1 MDGQCDVKDCRR
13 VTYMGWQPLTE
24 SRGRQVCEYHWT
36 RHKDPQDSFDLF
48 DAFGFRRPT
57 KAPKPKPAAEPI
69 PEIALRKSSERISK
83 PIAEQG
89 PGLHCKAC
97 GAEREAGHTY
107 CPKCAVERKKRSDR
121 ERQKRRYQKMQKPHA
136 FAPKLSQPV
145 CDSLQGEIVAW
156 RKRGACSCVS

>member
-1 MDGQCDVKDCRR
+1 MDGTCDVPGCTNE
-13 VTYMGWQPLTE
+13 TYMGWQPLTE
-24 SRGRQVCEYHWT
+24 SRGRQVCEEHWT

-89 PGLHCKAC
+89 PGPHCKAC
-97 GAEREAGHTY
+97 GAEREPGHTY
-107 CPKCAVERKKRSDR
+107 CRSCSRERKAQSNRK
-121 ERQKRRYQKMQKPHA
+121 RQKRHYQKVQKPNA
-136 FAPKLSQPV
+136 FARELPDPSPQ
-145 CDSLQGEIVAW
+145 SL
-156 RKRGACSCVS
+156 RG